1 MLFCCDF
8 LIYFVVKLL
17 LYFLKEGIIKNNIL
31 WGTMQFCIY
40 LLTKG
45 ETMADEKKTQAVYQT
60 MPNSVEAEKNLLCCI
75 MRDADMQLE
84 LISALNPND
93 FYQSNHAEIFAAM
106 QKISAQNLTV
116 NFASVADHLRRN
128 GKLVQIGD
136 VDYLSIL
143 NDAVPSVARGQ
154 EYLQIVKRASTMRC
168 MIQICG
174 DVTKM
179 AYTSDSAEKVIEF
192 AEQKIFELSHKG
204 TNSGLIDLSDHA
216 SKTFKLI
223 MERFQNPQTFHG
235 IETGYTRLDKL
246 TNGMHGG
253 ELIVIAARPGVG
265 KSALAMNIVE
275 NVAKQGRTVAV
286 FSLEMSNDQLVE
298 RMLASMSGVSLASIK
313 SGRLERGEQD
323 VSRLLNAT
331 NVIGSTM
338 HLFGNDNPNVK
349 PAEVRS
355 QCRRIK
361 NQTGLDLVVIDYI
374 GLMEG
379 DRGAVEGR
387 QNEVASITRALK
399 IMAKELDVPVIAL
412 SQLKRDAEIRN
423 IKTKGGEGG
432 GSEPVLSDLR
442 ESGAIEQ
449 DADIVMFIH
458 REDPEQRPEDVTLIV
473 AKHRNGEQAKI
484 PLKWIGHQVRFHNPD
499 FMQTAAIAQAA
510 PVEEQQDVPEDIV
523 MTDDTEED
531 GQFLGLDENE

>member
-1 MLFCCDF
+1 
-8 LIYFVVKLL
+8 
-17 LYFLKEGIIKNNIL
+17 
-31 WGTMQFCIY
+31 
-40 LLTKG
+40 
-45 ETMADEKKTQAVYQT
+45 MAEEKKTQTVYQT
-60 MPNSVEAEKNLLCCI
+60 MPNSVEAERNLLCCI
-75 MRDADMQLE
+75 MRDAEMQLE
-84 LISALNPND
+84 LISALAPID
-93 FYQSNHAEIFAAM
+93 FYQTNHAEIFSAM
-106 QKISAQNLTV
+106 EKLSAQNVTV
-116 NFASVADHLRRN
+116 NFASLADFLRRN

-136 VDYLSIL
+136 VDYLSGL
-143 NDAVPSVARGQ
+143 NDALPSVARGK
-154 EYLQIVKRASTMRC
+154 EYLQIVKRSSTMRR

-174 DVTKM
+174 DVTKL
-179 AYTSDSAEKVIEF
+179 AYTSDSAEKVIEY

-204 TNSGLIDLSDHA
+204 TNTGLTDLSSHA
-216 SKTFKLI
+216 FKTFKLI
-223 MERFQNPQTFHG
+223 TERYKNPQTFHG
-235 IETGYTRLDKL
+235 IETGFTRLDKL
-246 TNGMHGG
+246 TNGLHGG

-275 NVAKQGRTVAV
+275 NVAKQGHTVAV

-313 SGRLERGEQD
+313 SGHLERGEQD

-331 NVIGSTM
+331 NVISSTM

-361 NQTGLDLVVIDYI
+361 NKGGLDLVVIDYI

-423 IKTKGGEGG
+423 IKTKGSEGG
-432 GSEPVLSDLR
+432 STEPVLSDLR

-458 REDPEQRPEDVTLIV
+458 REDPEQRPEDVTLVV
-473 AKHRNGEQAKI
+473 AKHRNGEQDKI
-484 PLKWIGHQVRFHNPD
+484 PLKWIGKNVRFYNPD
-499 FMQTAAIAQAA
+499 YLYTAAAQQAVSVA
-510 PVEEQQDVPEDIV
+510 PQQDVPEDIV
-523 MTDDTEED
+523 MTDDTQDE
-531 GQFLGLDENE
+531 GQFIGLDENE

>member
-1 MLFCCDF
+1 
-8 LIYFVVKLL
+8 
-17 LYFLKEGIIKNNIL
+17 
-31 WGTMQFCIY
+31 
-40 LLTKG
+40 
-45 ETMADEKKTQAVYQT
+45 MAEEKKNQAVYQT
-60 MPNSVEAEKNLLCCI
+60 MPNSVEAERNLLCCI
-75 MRDADMQLE
+75 MRDADMQSE
-84 LISALNPND
+84 LMANLSPVD
-93 FYQSNHAEIFAAM
+93 FYQSNHAEIYSAM
-106 QKISAQNLTV
+106 QKIEAQSLTV
-116 NFASVADHLRRN
+116 DFASVTDYLRRN
-128 GKLVQIGD
+128 GKLVEVGD
-136 VDYLSIL
+136 VDYLSGL
-143 NDAVPSVARGQ
+143 FDALPSVARGKD
-154 EYLQIVKRASTMRC
+154 YLQIVKRASIMRR

-174 DVTKM
+174 EVTKR
-179 AYTSDSAEKVIEF
+179 AYTSDSAEKVIEY
-192 AEQKIFELSHKG
+192 AEQQIFELSHKG
-204 TNSGLIDLSDHA
+204 TSSGLTDLSSHA
-216 SKTFKLI
+216 TKTFRLI
-223 MERFQNPQTFHG
+223 MERYQNPQTFHG
-235 IETGYTRLDKL
+235 IETGFTRLDKL

-275 NVAKQGRTVAV
+275 NVAKQGHSVAV

-298 RMLASMSGVSLASIK
+298 RMLSSMSGVSLASIK
-313 SGRLERGEQD
+313 SGHLERGEQD

-361 NQTGLDLVVIDYI
+361 NQSGLDLVVIDYI

-458 REDPEQRPEDVTLIV
+458 REDPDQKPDDVTLVV
-473 AKHRNGEQAKI
+473 AKHRNGETDKI
-484 PLKWIGHQVRFHNPD
+484 PLKWVGKNVRFYNPTD
-499 FMQTAAIAQAA
+499 YMYKGASEQAA
-510 PVEEQQDVPEDIV
+510 PAAVQQEDVPEDIV
-523 MTDDTEED
+523 MTDDTQDE
-531 GQFLGLDENE
+531 QFLGIQDDE